1 MRVKFRQKN
10 EDKGWGDISSAGPK
24 PHKKRVL
31 SHLTQDLGLCYSGGM
46 KKDSLWPAVTVL
58 ILYTGLLF
66 GAFSWMLKAQIQPIK
81 EILTN
86 HITDTNKKIDDLR
99 QETNSRFDKLNERF
113 DRLNERFDSL
123 YELLL
128 KDKQNKSSK

>member
-1 MRVKFRQKN
+1 
-10 EDKGWGDISSAGPK
+10 
-24 PHKKRVL
+24 
-31 SHLTQDLGLCYSGGM
+31 M

-66 GAFSWMLKAQIQPIK
+66 GAFSWMLNAQIQPIK

-86 HITDTNKKIDDLR
+86 HITDTNKKIDQLSE
-99 QETNSRFDKLNERF
+99 QFSQLSERF
-113 DRLNERFDSL
+113 DRL

-128 KDKQNKSSK
+128 KEKQNKSSK

>member
-1 MRVKFRQKN
+1 
-10 EDKGWGDISSAGPK
+10 
-24 PHKKRVL
+24 
-31 SHLTQDLGLCYSGGM
+31 M

-86 HITDTNKKIDDLR
+86 HITDTNKKIDRLSD
-99 QETNSRFDKLNERF
+99 RFDKLS
-113 DRLNERFDSL
+113 DRI
-123 YELLL
+123 
-128 KDKQNKSSK
+128 DKQNDQFNRLYEFLLKEKQNESAKQQ